1 VVRQAAVSSSSC
13 GTSETMLD
21 SLRLPT
27 LPIASTVDRAD
38 ALDERTGDNH
48 DTQPSF
54 APNVSPVPAGIF
66 GERAVSRRQL
76 LSDMARPRDV

>member
-1 VVRQAAVSSSSC
+1 VVRQAAVNSSSC
-13 GTSETMLD
+13 GASETMLD

-38 ALDERTGDNH
+38 ALDERTGDTH
-48 DTQPSF
+48 DTQPSSV
-54 APNVSPVPAGIF
+54 PNLPPVPAGIF

-76 LSDMARPRDV
+76 LSDMARTREV

>member
-27 LPIASTVDRAD
+27 LPIASTADRAD
-38 ALDERTGDNH
+38 ALDERTGDTH
-48 DTQPSF
+48 DTQPSSV
-54 APNVSPVPAGIF
+54 PNVPPVPAGIF

-76 LSDMARPRDV
+76 LSDMARTREV